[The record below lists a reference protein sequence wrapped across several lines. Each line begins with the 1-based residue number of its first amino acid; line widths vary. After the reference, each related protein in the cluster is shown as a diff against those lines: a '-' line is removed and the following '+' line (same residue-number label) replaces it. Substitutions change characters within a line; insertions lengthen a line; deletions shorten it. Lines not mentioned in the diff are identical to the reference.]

1 MRLASVTI
9 LILFDNGVTRMTKET
24 LTTKNA
30 LIARLIA
37 AKLAA
42 IKAAGGDV
50 DSRRI
55 CTCTNPWSPQILT
68 ATEE

>member
-1 MRLASVTI
+1 
-9 LILFDNGVTRMTKET
+9 MTQET
-24 LTTKNA
+24 LMIKNA

-42 IKAAGGDV
+42 IKASGGDV
-50 DSRRI
+50 DSRRACQCLI
-55 CTCTNPWSPQILT
+55 HGPSLQILT

>member
-1 MRLASVTI
+1 
-9 LILFDNGVTRMTKET
+9 MTQET
-24 LTTKNA
+24 LTIKNA

-50 DSRRI
+50 DARRQ
-55 CTCTNPWSPQILT
+55 CSCYTFGPSLQILT
-68 ATEE
+68 ATKE